1 MQSVRCQGFRKEL
14 SIASYPIAC
23 VDNQNGV
30 AKVDLVF
37 REERCRPPSTRAIV
51 FERVIR
57 VMLCSF
63 VSRKKASEH
72 QSKSH
77 TNSAK
82 MQERHRQSF
91 QNVLCILGR
100 TLLCKYVWGASLPPV
115 HGRAFQAALT
125 SPHDSLK
132 DRTLDGRHGSSMVD
146 VHPSPTSVCFRA
158 QTTCLT
164 SDHVEPDR
172 CTSCRMGPWLG
183 AWGTIVLVSV
193 T

>member
-1 MQSVRCQGFRKEL
+1 MQSVRCGGYRKEL
-14 SIASYPIAC
+14 STASYPTAC

-37 REERCRPPSTRAIV
+37 REERCWAPSTRAIV
-51 FERVIR
+51 FERGIR
-57 VMLCSF
+57 VRSCSF
-63 VSRKKASEH
+63 VSWKKASEH

-77 TNSAK
+77 TNLAK

-91 QNVLCILGR
+91 QNVLCILGW
-100 TLLCKYVWGASLPPV
+100 TLLCKCVWGASLPPV

-125 SPHDSLK
+125 SPHDSLE
-132 DRTLDGRHGSSMVD
+132 DVTLCGRHGSSMVD
-146 VHPSPTSVCFRA
+146 VHPSLASVCSRA

-164 SDHVEPDR
+164 SDPVEPDR
-172 CTSCRMGPWLG
+172 CTACRMGPWLV